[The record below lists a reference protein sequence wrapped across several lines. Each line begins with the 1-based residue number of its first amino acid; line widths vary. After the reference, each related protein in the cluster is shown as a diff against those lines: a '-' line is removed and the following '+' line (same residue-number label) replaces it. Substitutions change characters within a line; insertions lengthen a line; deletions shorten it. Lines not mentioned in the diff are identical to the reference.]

1 MDTRPASFSD
11 YFRLVRNNRNFRL
24 LWFAQ
29 IVSEQGD
36 WMYMVAVYS
45 LLLEF
50 TGSAKY
56 VAFAFVLQV
65 LPQFFVAP
73 TAGVLNDRIS
83 RKKVMIFADWSRAAI
98 VLSMLLV
105 RNPQLVW
112 LLYILLFLETVF
124 WALFEPGRSAVIPNI
139 AAERDLVA
147 ANTLSSTTWSFN
159 FAMGFAVG
167 GLIAVYFGRGVFI
180 LNSLSFVLSALLI
193 RSMQFAEP
201 HAENLPP
208 LAFKDLTGLSP
219 IREGIRY
226 VWKDQRL
233 RITIFVKAGLGLM
246 GASWVLLPIFGER
259 VFSIKPAGF
268 DRRQAGMLGM
278 SLLMA
283 CRGVGAFVGPVLS
296 SFWVGG
302 IEKRMR
308 WGILVGCLA
317 GATGYIVLGHAP
329 NLAVACACVMLA
341 HSGGAMMWVYSS
353 TLLQRQTEDRYRGRV
368 FAAESAFMVLTMS
381 LSSYYAGT
389 LIDGAVPVRTVA
401 TLTGLVVLIPAV
413 LWGLALVTWKEPS
426 LDAS

>member
-1 MDTRPASFSD
+1 MDTRPASFAD
-11 YFRLVRNNRNFRL
+11 YFRLIRNNRNFRR

-139 AAERDLVA
+139 ATERELVV

-167 GLIAVYFGRGVFI
+167 GLIAVYLGRGVFI

-201 HAENLPP
+201 HAESLPP
-208 LAFKDLTGLSP
+208 LTFKDLTGLSP
-219 IREGIRY
+219 IQEGIRY
-226 VWKDQRL
+226 VWKDRRL

-296 SFWVGG
+296 GLWVGG
-302 IEKRMR
+302 VEKRMR

-317 GATGYIVLGHAP
+317 GAAGYIVLGHAP
-329 NLAVACACVMLA
+329 NLAVACAGVTLA

-353 TLLQRQTEDRYRGRV
+353 TLLQRQTEDRFRGRV
-368 FAAESAFMVLTMS
+368 FAAELAFMVLTMS
-381 LSSYYAGT
+381 LSSYSAGT
-389 LIDGAVPVRTVA
+389 LIDHAVPVRSVA

-413 LWGLALVTWKEPS
+413 LWGLALMTWKEP
-426 LDAS
+426 AA